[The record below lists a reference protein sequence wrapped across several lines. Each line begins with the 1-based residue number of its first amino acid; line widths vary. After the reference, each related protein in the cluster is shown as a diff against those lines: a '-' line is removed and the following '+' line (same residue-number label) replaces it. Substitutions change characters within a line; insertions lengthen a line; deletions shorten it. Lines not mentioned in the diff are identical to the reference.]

1 MNEADTPNNGN
12 FLKPLNPANVA
23 QPQQTSCPF
32 DFVGHPTN
40 KTISY
45 LPLLAPAQ
53 EQQSQAEVIDVSE
66 CDRSPTE
73 ELLPHVSSLSVVD
86 TQLASDRVLEL
97 NQLPFEQTESEQDW
111 IAEPDQQEQELVGAE
126 FQQLLALNEE
136 LRSANNELYEQVE
149 LLKAALAESE
159 EALQLQTKRSTI
171 AETMLKQQ
179 AQELAATQE
188 QINSLFQ
195 QLETAVSTVQTQEIF
210 IESCKGQLEISQNR
224 LAQLERECALLQTKH
239 NEQSHQLLQSE
250 NSCREL
256 RSRLMRQQRQ
266 TLQFKAALE
275 KCLDTTVPSYDS
287 LEDNAQ
293 TSVSNR
299 HTTHSK
305 QANSIFSNQRPIR
318 PWSAESESFEEQS
331 SKLWKEF
338 NSPPHRWQNPTT
350 PIQSSATDKLGEQA
364 PLTANQPNIEPEI
377 NSSTPPAT
385 VSSSEQSNLE
395 EQLNNLFQTFF
406 TVQPVS
412 TPPQP
417 TAAEGVEADVE
428 ESDEIL
434 PQTESFATSS
444 DVNEE
449 SVNNDITNHDT
460 NSEDNQDDGIETPQL
475 LPQDSPGT
483 SVPQQPADDSAH
495 SHSPS
500 PLLYPQRPPKGRKSL
515 ASVELPNFRPNEG
528 RGQREVRRRGSDFP
542 QGTEASSESVAP
554 PKEARNFGG
563 AESRRETP

>member
-23 QPQQTSCPF
+23 QSQQTNCPF

-53 EQQSQAEVIDVSE
+53 EQQSQAEVVDESE
-66 CDRSPTE
+66 SDRSSTTE
-73 ELLPHVSSLSVVD
+73 ELLPHPSSLSVVD
-86 TQLASDRVLEL
+86 THIASDRVLEL
-97 NQLPFEQTESEQDW
+97 NQLPFEQIESEQDW
-111 IAEPDQQEQELVGAE
+111 VAEPDQQQQELVGAE

-149 LLKAALAESE
+149 HLKAALAESE
-159 EALQLQTKRSTI
+159 ETLQLQTKRSTI

-188 QINSLFQ
+188 QIKSLFQ

-293 TSVSNR
+293 SSVSNR

-318 PWSAESESFEEQS
+318 PWSAESESFEDEPNKVWQE
-331 SKLWKEF
+331 L
-338 NSPPHRWQNPTT
+338 NSPTHQWENPTTSIPSSAKDKSIQENPT
-350 PIQSSATDKLGEQA
+350 PIQSSATDKLGDQA
-364 PLTANQPNIEPEI
+364 PLAANQPNIEPEI
-377 NSSTPPAT
+377 NSSHPSAT
-385 VSSSEQSNLE
+385 ASSSEQPNLE

-406 TVQPVS
+406 TAQPAS
-412 TPPQP
+412 TSPQP
-417 TAAEGVEADVE
+417 MAAEGVEVDVE
-428 ESDEIL
+428 KSDEVL
-434 PQTESFATSS
+434 AQTESFATPC
-444 DVNEE
+444 DDAEE
-449 SVNNDITNHDT
+449 SVNNNITSPDT
-460 NSEDNQDDGIETPQL
+460 NSEDDLDDWIETSQL
-475 LPQDSPGT
+475 FPQDSPET
-483 SVPQQPADDSAH
+483 SVPQQPMTDDSTH

-515 ASVELPNFRPNEG
+515 ASVELPNFRPNNEKSEG
-528 RGQREVRRRGSDFP
+528 RRQ
-542 QGTEASSESVAP
+542 Q
-554 PKEARNFGG
+554 
-563 AESRRETP
+563 